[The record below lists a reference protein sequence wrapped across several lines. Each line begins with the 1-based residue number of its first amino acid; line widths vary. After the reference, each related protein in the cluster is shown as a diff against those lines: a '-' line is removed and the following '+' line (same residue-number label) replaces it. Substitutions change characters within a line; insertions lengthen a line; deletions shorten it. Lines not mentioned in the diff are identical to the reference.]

1 MRQSGKSA
9 GLAVAALLAGTVL
22 AFGQDKAPAPPPK
35 AAVAGP
41 KIEVVPETKDAGTVA
56 KGQMIESTFV
66 VKNNGA
72 ADLVI
77 SDARPGCG
85 CTVASFDKVI
95 KPGAEG

>member
-56 KGQMIESTFV
+56 KGQMIESTWSSPTPAPAA
-66 VKNNGA
+66 GA
-72 ADLVI
+72 RWRR
-77 SDARPGCG
+77 S
-85 CTVASFDKVI
+85 TK
-95 KPGAEG
+95 